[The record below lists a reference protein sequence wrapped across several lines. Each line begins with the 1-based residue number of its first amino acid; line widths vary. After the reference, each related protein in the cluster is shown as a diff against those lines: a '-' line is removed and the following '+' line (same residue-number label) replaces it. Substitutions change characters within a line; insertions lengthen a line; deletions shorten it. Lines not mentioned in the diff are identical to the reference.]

1 MASTQRIILIG
12 QSLDSKGSPKSGYW
26 DIRQIKTIKDINNN
40 DIEIYDG
47 DIRSE
52 SYELLLNRKT
62 LLTKELA
69 FIQSKLDAINQI
81 K

>member
-1 MASTQRIILIG
+1 MADTKRVILIG
-12 QSLDSKGSPKSGYW
+12 QSVDGKGAPREGYW

-52 SYELLLNRKT
+52 SYELLLNRKS